1 MNTRKNALHIM
12 TMYTNLSRENV
23 LNFGSFSY
31 FWLKIPVG

>member
-1 MNTRKNALHIM
+1 MNTRKNARQIM

-23 LNFGSFSY
+23 LNFSSFSY